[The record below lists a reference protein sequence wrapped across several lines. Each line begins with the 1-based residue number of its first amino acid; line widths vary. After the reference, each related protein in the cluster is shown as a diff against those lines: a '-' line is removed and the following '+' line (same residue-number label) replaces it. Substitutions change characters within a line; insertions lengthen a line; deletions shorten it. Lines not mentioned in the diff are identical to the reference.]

1 MQCATIKQGIEC
13 AFMTRKGCNFN
24 GGRCHVIVE
33 ACDGCAKTL
42 TNDEGTFCTVAPN
55 PEAKWARG
63 KCNFATH
70 IKNAEEIPEEKK
82 LNPLKASK
90 RAAAGRR

>member
-1 MQCATIKQGIEC
+1 MQCSTVKKGLDC
-13 AFMTRKGCNFN
+13 AFMTKKGCNFN
-24 GGRCHVIVE
+24 GGRCHVVVE
-33 ACDGCAKTL
+33 ACSGCGKT
-42 TNDEGTFCTVAPN
+42 TDFENEMFCTIAPN

-70 IKNAEEIPEEKK
+70 IKNAEEIPSDKK

>member
-1 MQCATIKQGIEC
+1 MQCATLKKGIEC
-13 AFMTRKGCNFN
+13 AFMSNKGCTFN
-24 GGRCHVIVE
+24 GGRCHVVVE
-33 ACDGCAKTL
+33 ACEGCANTITL
-42 TNDEGTFCTVAPN
+42 EEGTFCTKAPN

-70 IKNAEEIPEEKK
+70 IKTAEEIPNDKK